1 MRIGTSQRLVWY
13 CTHDLTMWTGLVWKS
28 GLPRPLLVGSLLFSC
43 ILKSDSPHDSEM
55 AAWPNGGFLYFHQLR
70 PTNWVVALSLGVLIQ
85 NKRPLNAAYIYIYIL
100 MNLFMKLIDDLI
112 ESILKLPK
120 YLFNSILGGRL
131 QKMWQDGAPQRLRRS
146 NYMTFPVAHE
156 CHSAPSLFVASCLQ
170 PGLIDAC
177 QRQELCDLLI
187 ECSVTLG
194 AFNLFRLHAWLAG
207 PQ

>member
-1 MRIGTSQRLVWY
+1 M
-13 CTHDLTMWTGLVWKS
+13 
-28 GLPRPLLVGSLLFSC
+28 
-43 ILKSDSPHDSEM
+43 ILKWLPGQMGAFYTFISWGQQTGWLHCPL
-55 AAWPNGGFLYFHQLR
+55 GFWSKTSVPWMQH
-70 PTNWVVALSLGVLIQ
+70 T
-85 NKRPLNAAYIYIYIL
+85 YIYIL

-146 NYMTFPVAHE
+146 KYMTFPVAHE

>member
-1 MRIGTSQRLVWY
+1 
-13 CTHDLTMWTGLVWKS
+13 
-28 GLPRPLLVGSLLFSC
+28 
-43 ILKSDSPHDSEM
+43 
-55 AAWPNGGFLYFHQLR
+55 
-70 PTNWVVALSLGVLIQ
+70 
-85 NKRPLNAAYIYIYIL
+85 
-100 MNLFMKLIDDLI
+100 MKLIDDLI

-146 NYMTFPVAHE
+146 NYMMTFPVAHE

-177 QRQELCDLLI
+177 QRQELCDLPI

-194 AFNLFRLHAWLAG
+194 AFNLFRLHA
-207 PQ
+207 